1 MVILEL
7 HKNSIFNQAKSTATK
22 LHIPIDG
29 IIYASILYQMDNG
42 LEKVTINECFR
53 SLDIHKARL
62 SDYLALYI
70 EKYASKLSIT
80 SEDFIVKCLYQLIWA
95 DDSENSK
102 LRDYYFNKKLDDGS
116 AKKISKTK

>member
-1 MVILEL
+1 
-7 HKNSIFNQAKSTATK
+7 
-22 LHIPIDG
+22 
-29 IIYASILYQMDNG
+29 MDNG

-53 SLDIHKARL
+53 SSDIHKARL
-62 SDYLALYI
+62 SDYLVLYI
-70 EKYASKLSIT
+70 EKHASKLSIT
-80 SEDFIVKCLYQLIWA
+80 SEDFIVKCLYQLICT